1 MKVQC
6 PQTRFVL
13 KKALEQNLKP
23 VVVVN
28 KIDKPSARPEGVV
41 DEVLDLFIELE
52 ANDEQLEFPVVY
64 ASAVN
69 GTASFRSLKNKMII
83 YNHYMETI
91 IDYVPAPIDNSD
103 EPLQFQVALLDYNDY
118 VGRIGIGRVFR
129 GKMRVGD
136 NVSLIKLD
144 GFSEKLPSNSK
155 SLVYFGLKRLE
166 IEEAQAG
173 DLIAVSGMEDINVG
187 ETVTPHD
194 HQEALPVLRIDEP
207 TLEMTF
213 KVNNSPFAGR
223 EGDFGNSASNSR
235 TFKSTIRNRCIF
247 ESI

>member
-1 MKVQC
+1 MY
-6 PQTRFVL
+6 L
-13 KKALEQNLKP
+13 KALEQNLKP

-69 GTASFRSLKNKMII
+69 GTASLDPEKQDDNLQSL
-83 YNHYMETI
+83 YETI

-144 GFSEKLPSNSK
+144 G
-155 SLVYFGLKRLE
+155 
-166 IEEAQAG
+166 
-173 DLIAVSGMEDINVG
+173 
-187 ETVTPHD
+187 TVKTS
-194 HQEALPVLRIDEP
+194 V
-207 TLEMTF
+207 
-213 KVNNSPFAGR
+213 
-223 EGDFGNSASNSR
+223 
-235 TFKSTIRNRCIF
+235 
-247 ESI
+247 